1 MQASRDNDGQDDRPP
16 LLAPLGWVGWVGWR
30 ELNRGLVGRPSL
42 CGHIRSVVIFDDK
55 AADVT
60 VNLP

>member
-1 MQASRDNDGQDDRPP
+1 MQAGRDNDGQDDRPP
-16 LLAPLGWVGWVGWR
+16 PLAPLGRVGWR

-55 AADVT
+55 AAT
-60 VNLP
+60 LR